1 MSDRNTVTS
10 GDRTRIAYDT
20 FGDGPGIVLVP
31 GALHCGHHYRALA
44 DCLADEFTVYCVD
57 RRGRPGSGPQRPDH
71 NIEPECQDLIA
82 VLEKTGA
89 SLVFGH
95 SSGGVVALQTALRR
109 PLAKLAVYEP
119 PVSIHGSVPT
129 GFLPDLD
136 RAVARGRKPDALAV
150 LSKALHA
157 DRRLDKMPTFAL
169 KLLMRLASRRAAP
182 QLRELIEAIGT
193 FPAEHRMITALD
205 SVADAYRHLDTEML
219 ILLGDQSPDYLARGA
234 TFLAETAPRAQL
246 VVLPGLD
253 HSGPED
259 RAPDRVAAELRTFFA
274 ESSTPAAKP
283 GQIHRRRW
291 NERPATLPATH
302 LLDHPLRQPAERAPA
317 LARLA
322 GKAGTRPRSEQPV
335 RRWLPSGGFG
345 RGARGL
351 LVSEKAAGVP
361 SLGLRRS

>member
-1 MSDRNTVTS
+1 MSNRNTVTS

-129 GFLPDLD
+129 GFLPDLE
-136 RAVARGRKPDALAV
+136 RAVARAQA
-150 LSKALHA
+150 
-157 DRRLDKMPTFAL
+157 
-169 KLLMRLASRRAAP
+169 RRARGP
-182 QLRELIEAIGT
+182 QQGSSRGPQAGQDAYVRVET
-193 FPAEHRMITALD
+193 
-205 SVADAYRHLDTEML
+205 ADAP
-219 ILLGDQSPDYLARGA
+219 GKPAR
-234 TFLAETAPRAQL
+234 
-246 VVLPGLD
+246 
-253 HSGPED
+253 
-259 RAPDRVAAELRTFFA
+259 
-274 ESSTPAAKP
+274 
-283 GQIHRRRW
+283 
-291 NERPATLPATH
+291 RPAT
-302 LLDHPLRQPAERAPA
+302 
-317 LARLA
+317 
-322 GKAGTRPRSEQPV
+322 S
-335 RRWLPSGGFG
+335 
-345 RGARGL
+345 
-351 LVSEKAAGVP
+351 
-361 SLGLRRS
+361 